1 MLATNELTLLW
12 KQVELI
18 EGAKFGGNKK
28 FCCQYC
34 GAVRAGSYTKVK
46 AHLLKIANQGI
57 EYATDK
63 DRVDKEC
70 ARAFYTIA
78 IPFNFLTTTNFAD
91 YVPPTFDRL
100 QMTLLTQERTH
111 VDRLLLL
118 IRDTWRKR
126 GTFICLDGW
135 SDLQQR
141 PLINIMAA
149 SLSGSMFIM
158 VVDSND
164 KTKDVEYIAS
174 LFIEGIEEIRVENI
188 FSHIFWAHVVHCL
201 NMALKAIC
209 QPFDKSSHYLECKWV
224 KDLVVE
230 VHKVNCFIL
239 NHNLS
244 GFIFNR
250 YSNVKLLKVV
260 ETRFASNIIVVEYL
274 MKVKEAL
281 EKTMTDLEWKEFKV
295 NGKSLVE
302 LNVMKI
308 RDLLLSETWWDK
320 IDFLL
325 KEADKD
331 GAILHLIY
339 DKWDS
344 MIEKIKEIIFYRED
358 QDLIIGH
365 SKFFDAIQKFL
376 GKRLLDVKHLF
387 PT

>member
-1 MLATNELTLLW
+1 MLSTNELTPLW
-12 KQVELI
+12 KHVELI
-18 EGAKFGGNKK
+18 EEAKFGGNKK
-28 FCCQYC
+28 FCCRYC
-34 GAVRAGSYTKVK
+34 GAVKTGSYTKVK

-63 DRVDKEC
+63 DAVDKEC
-70 ARAFYTIA
+70 ARAFYTSA
-78 IPFNFLTTTNFAD
+78 IPFNFLATSNLAD

-100 QMTLLTQERTH
+100 QMTLVTQERTH

-126 GTFICLDGW
+126 GTSICLDGW

-141 PLINIMAA
+141 PLINIMPA
-149 SLSGSMFIM
+149 SLSGSVFIM
-158 VVDSND
+158 VVDSSD
-164 KTKDVEYIAS
+164 KTKDAEYIAS
-174 LFIEGIEEIRVENI
+174 LFIEGIEKIGVENI
-188 FSHIFWAHVVHCL
+188 ISHIFWARVVHCL

-209 QPFDKSSHYLECKWV
+209 EPFDKSSHYLECKWV
-224 KDLVVE
+224 KDLLDE

-244 GFIFNR
+244 RSIFNR

-260 ETRFASNIIVVEYL
+260 ETRFASNVIVVEYL

-281 EKTMTDLEWKEFKV
+281 EKTMMDLDWKGFKV
-295 NGKSLVE
+295 NGKNPVE

-331 GAILHLIY
+331 RAILHLIY
-339 DKWDS
+339 DKWGS
-344 MIEKIKEIIFYRED
+344 MIEKTKEIIFYREV

-365 SKFFDAIQKFL
+365 SKIFDAIQKFL
-376 GKRLLDVKHLF
+376 EKRLLEVKHLF
-387 PT
+387 TT